1 MIKVTDNRL
10 MDDEPGDAG
19 GAVETPAVAPVV
31 TPSDAKWFDGLPT
44 EMREDQNIT
53 KFDSVES
60 MAKSWLNAQRMIGQ
74 DKIPM
79 PQTDEDWGNVY
90 GRLGRPDEATGYQV
104 AVPEGV
110 EVNADKQQA
119 FFDKAHQLGLSAKQV
134 EGLAAWEFEQSE
146 ASGEATKNSQ
156 ESIFNEAQNALK
168 QEWGQAFEQN
178 SGIALRAAAEF
189 LSESDKEFVNN
200 AKIDGVK
207 VGDHPVMAKLFHNIG
222 KSMMEG
228 GKLEGVGGEQVMS
241 PQQMEEKR
249 SSLMSHPA
257 YVDNRHPE
265 HKMILRQV
273 QESFEQQFGK

>member
-1 MIKVTDNRL
+1 MRKFLDSRL
-10 MDDEPGDAG
+10 MNEEPGDAG
-19 GAVETPAVAPVV
+19 GGVVEPVVAPVV
-31 TPSDAKWFDGLPT
+31 PSDAKWFDGLPT
-44 EMREDQNIT
+44 DMREDQNIT

-104 AVPEGV
+104 AAPEGV
-110 EVNADKQQA
+110 EINAEKQQA
-119 FFDKAHQLGLSAKQV
+119 FFDQAHSLGLSAKQV
-134 EGLAAWEFEQSE
+134 EGLAAWEFEQS
-146 ASGEATKNSQ
+146 AVSGEASKAAQ
-156 ESIFNEAQNALK
+156 ESILSEAQNALK
-168 QEWGQAFEQN
+168 QEWGQAFDQN
-178 SGIALRAAAEF
+178 SGIALRAATEF
-189 LSESDKEFVNN
+189 LSESDKEFVNT

-222 KSMMEG
+222 KSMMES
-228 GKLEGVGGEQVMS
+228 GKLEGVGGEQVQS
-241 PQQMEEKR
+241 PKQMEEKR
-249 SSLMSHPA
+249 STLMAHPA

-273 QESFEQQFGK
+273 QESFEKQFG

>member
-1 MIKVTDNRL
+1 MFVKYLNNRL
-10 MDDEPGDAG
+10 MDEEPGEAG
-19 GAVETPAVAPVV
+19 GGVVEPVVAPVV
-31 TPSDAKWFDGLPT
+31 PSDAKWFDGLPT

-79 PQTDEDWGNVY
+79 PQTDEDWGAVY

-110 EVNADKQQA
+110 EVNADKQQVY
-119 FFDKAHQLGLSAKQV
+119 FERAHQLGLSVKQV
-134 EGLAAWEFEQSE
+134 EGMAALEFEQSAIDKQAKDAAKE
-146 ASGEATKNSQ
+146 TRLS
-156 ESIFNEAQNALK
+156 EAQNALK
-168 QEWGQAFEQN
+168 QEWGQAFDQN
-178 SGIALRAAAEF
+178 SGVALRAAAEF
-189 LSESDKEFVNN
+189 LSETDVDFINK
-200 AKIDGVK
+200 ATIDGVK

-273 QESFEQQFGK
+273 EESFKQQFG

>member
-1 MIKVTDNRL
+1 MFVKYLNDRL
-10 MDDEPGDAG
+10 MDEEPGEAG
-19 GAVETPAVAPVV
+19 GGVVEPVVAPVV
-31 TPSDAKWFDGLPT
+31 PSDAKWFDGLPT

-79 PQTDEDWGNVY
+79 PQTDEDWGTVY

-104 AVPEGV
+104 AAPEGV
-110 EVNADKQQA
+110 EINAEKQQA

-134 EGLAAWEFEQSE
+134 EGLAAWEFEQSA
-146 ASGEATKNSQ
+146 ASGEAAKNSQ

-189 LSESDKEFVNN
+189 LSESDKEFVNS
-200 AKIDGVK
+200 AMIDGVK

-273 QESFEQQFGK
+273 EESFKQQFG